1 MQKSIICSTLT
12 TPILKKIQGS
22 YLVLKKSGK
31 CHQVLAIRAD
41 PAFPTTEE
49 ISYLLTALLEQG
61 IQIDIYRLSQHNK
74 QNPTKTLNKLFYS
87 IWALSPSSPYVP
99 EAIQLLSCGGHSFP
113 KGLLLRRGDTML
125 SHCFAAFW
133 VFPVCS
139 QLPEYSCIFN
149 FNNCCFNFKKAHI
162 KCTWASQFSWAT
174 LSWETYFS
182 EPKNIYVRTRRTRI
196 IRLKFWNSQL
206 QYWEFWSTSQGV
218 SGWPYSRIY
227 FGNLLEHF
235 VSETVLQKQ
244 PHHAYW
250 GQFCCSYCSSNQKCK
265 TL

>member
-1 MQKSIICSTLT
+1 MSQKLFSCSPVVAIPSQRVSYWEEVTPCFHTALLLFECSLSVPSYQNTPAYLTLT
-12 TPILKKIQGS
+12 TAALISKKLI
-22 YLVLKKSGK
+22 K
-31 CHQVLAIRAD
+31 
-41 PAFPTTEE
+41 
-49 ISYLLTALLEQG
+49 
-61 IQIDIYRLSQHNK
+61 
-74 QNPTKTLNKLFYS
+74 
-87 IWALSPSSPYVP
+87 
-99 EAIQLLSCGGHSFP
+99 
-113 KGLLLRRGDTML
+113 
-125 SHCFAAFW
+125 
-133 VFPVCS
+133 
-139 QLPEYSCIFN
+139 
-149 FNNCCFNFKKAHI
+149 

-196 IRLKFWNSQL
+196 IRLKFRNSQL